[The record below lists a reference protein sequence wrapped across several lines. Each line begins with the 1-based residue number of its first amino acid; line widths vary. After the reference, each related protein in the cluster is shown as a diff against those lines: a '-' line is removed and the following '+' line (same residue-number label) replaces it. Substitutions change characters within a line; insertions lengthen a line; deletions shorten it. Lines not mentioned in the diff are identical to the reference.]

1 MMFKICLKIVP
12 EEESAQNAD
21 EINLV
26 MSQLLKMDNGG
37 WRLIILFSLLLYFGN
52 FSRYRVRK

>member
-52 FSRYRVRK
+52 FSRYRVR

>member
-1 MMFKICLKIVP
+1 MFKICLKIVP